1 MPAVRALPH
10 VKNFSVNKAAIAELQ
25 RGRLSPVGRDLEA
38 RALRVTRRMVQN
50 ASGRPG
56 PNVRTNTLRSSISSR
71 IGQDAQSLFA
81 QVGPL
86 GTRTVK
92 RGYNYALILEGIF
105 PRGGAPPDGAYPF
118 IAKSLDGAK

>member
-1 MPAVRALPH
+1 
-10 VKNFSVNKAAIAELQ
+10 
-25 RGRLSPVGRDLEA
+25 
-38 RALRVTRRMVQN
+38 MVQN

-71 IGQDAQSLFA
+71 IGEDTQGLFA

-118 IAKSLDGAK
+118 MARSLDAAK